1 MRKIKL
7 FSVLTLLLLSL
18 SALFGCASFSVSNKN
33 PFSVFEENFTAET
46 EAVINGSH
54 LGFTCKRNNGDTEIL
69 LTSPSNICGYSF
81 LIGTEKTTLSFGDVK
96 SETQGRMSFLPE
108 TVTALFSSSFEEITE
123 IKAEKTEGG
132 SFTVVKTPSVTFRF
146 NGSGSPAYIEGIING
161 AEIKITF
168 KSFSAA
174 PPSEEQ
180 GAA

>member
-7 FSVLTLLLLSL
+7 FTVLTLLLLSL

-33 PFSVFEENFTAET
+33 PFTVFEGNFTTET
-46 EAVINGSH
+46 EAVINGFH

-69 LTSPSNICGYSF
+69 LTSPSNICGYTF
-81 LIGTEKTTLSFGDVK
+81 LIGTDNTTLSFGDVK

-108 TVTALFSSSFEEITE
+108 TVTSLFSSRFEKTSE
-123 IKAEKTEGG
+123 IKAEKTENG

-146 NGSGSPAYIEGIING
+146 DSSGSPTYIEGIVNG

-168 KSFSAA
+168 KSFTLTA
-174 PPSEEQ
+174 SEVQ
-180 GAA
+180 KSV